1 MDTGFINVSAVSS
14 ANQWAGYDAALQA
27 LYEPYLK
34 RDFQRTQSVNL
45 VDWMWPSRHRGH
57 EIGCCI
63 DMLREI
69 GITVNT
75 VISGGISIQEIEKS
89 MTAGVNAVVCS
100 SVMGGN
106 AGQAGQKGITL
117 AGQRAPCGF
126 SGTREWLSSIAQ
138 TLGMEVKSAIDGI
151 RHDLINLELPF
162 DVGAGIFA
170 LVRYDRGK
178 FFFMGNGRL

>member
-14 ANQWAGYDAALQA
+14 ANQWAEYDAALQA

-100 SVMGGN
+100 SVMGEN
-106 AGQAGQKGITL
+106 AGQAGQKGNHFGRAACAL
-117 AGQRAPCGF
+117 WLFWNAGMAEQHCPDA
-126 SGTREWLSSIAQ
+126 
-138 TLGMEVKSAIDGI
+138 
-151 RHDLINLELPF
+151 
-162 DVGAGIFA
+162 
-170 LVRYDRGK
+170 
-178 FFFMGNGRL
+178 GNGSQVRHRRYTP

>member
-1 MDTGFINVSAVSS
+1 
-14 ANQWAGYDAALQA
+14 
-27 LYEPYLK
+27 
-34 RDFQRTQSVNL
+34 
-45 VDWMWPSRHRGH
+45 
-57 EIGCCI
+57 
-63 DMLREI
+63 MLD
-69 GITVNT
+69 
-75 VISGGISIQEIEKS
+75 KLDK
-89 MTAGVNAVVCS
+89 
-100 SVMGGN
+100 
-106 AGQAGQKGITL
+106 KGITL

-170 LVRYDRGK
+170 LVRYDCGK